1 MVTIGDKAPDFALQG
16 YVGDDVKTFK
26 LQNYKNKWIVLFFY
40 PSDFSGLCSTEIA
53 GLADAKEDFKKT
65 GAELF
70 PISVDSVHSHYAW
83 TKELGELHFPLL
95 SDFHKRTAHQY
106 GVLDEVDGNA
116 HRATFIIDPEGTIRW
131 INISSGDTGR
141 SISEL
146 LRSLSA
152 LQTNRSCPANWR
164 PGEATL

>member
-1 MVTIGDKAPDFALQG
+1 MITIGDKASDFALQG
-16 YVGDDVKTFK
+16 YVGDEIKTFK
-26 LQNYKNKWIVLFFY
+26 LQNYKNKWVVLFFY
-40 PSDFSGLCSTEIA
+40 PTDFSDLCSTEIA
-53 GLADAKEDFKKT
+53 ALTDAREEIKKT

-70 PISVDSVHSHYAW
+70 AISVDSIHSHRAW
-83 TKELGELHFPLL
+83 AKELGDLYFPLL

-106 GVLDEVDGNA
+106 GVLNEEAGNA
-116 HRATFIIDPEGTIRW
+116 NRATFVVDPEGTIRW
-131 INISSGDTGR
+131 INISSSGTGR
-141 SISEL
+141 SIMEL